1 MKELPF
7 GEPIQT
13 GDKVRIGDTTYPVVS
28 TTRNFSC
35 VLLNKKSY
43 LTLPRI
49 YTKDFVTPDETD
61 VSAYRVFRD

>member
-35 VLLNKKSY
+35 VFLNKKSY

>member
-35 VLLNKKSY
+35 VLLNKK
-43 LTLPRI
+43 
-49 YTKDFVTPDETD
+49 
-61 VSAYRVFRD
+61 